1 MAKEKKQ
8 RPAKYVEKLATNGT
22 FDDLIKVSVNYTPP
36 KKAKKAA
43 KKKKWQHYEET
54 AYHHFHSRNCNNIYF
69 PYLPILC
76 RISRPKSIGPEPG
89 DLDCGMSINVLR
101 Y

>member
-1 MAKEKKQ
+1 MAKAKAPKK
-8 RPAKYVEKLATNGT
+8 RADKYDTKVAIEGS
-22 FDDLIKVSVNYTPP
+22 FDDVIKISANYTPP

-69 PYLPILC
+69 PYLPILR
-76 RISRPKSIGPEPG
+76 RISRPK
-89 DLDCGMSINVLR
+89 
-101 Y
+101 

>member
-43 KKKKWQHYEET
+43 KKKK
-54 AYHHFHSRNCNNIYF
+54 
-69 PYLPILC
+69 
-76 RISRPKSIGPEPG
+76 
-89 DLDCGMSINVLR
+89 
-101 Y
+101 